1 MQLIMKVLLIENGF
15 GDLIKSRVPFGNFLE
30 QRGFDVSYACPN
42 PKGSGYFH
50 VPMTRASFS
59 PSQIFSGLKALTD
72 LEKKLNPQCVVS
84 YRLMPNMLNFIRS
97 INGVSRTRIA
107 VITGLGQA
115 FVTEKSSS
123 RNHIIRL
130 FIGLF
135 YRVAQ
140 TRLHIIVQNPD
151 DAETLGLTN
160 ATVILGS
167 GVKAPIAYKKNFD
180 HSLSLLFVGR
190 LLKSKGISTAVKIF
204 QKLRLQNPHATLII
218 AGTIDASNPDSL
230 SKKELKSLTEQEG
243 IQYLG
248 FVSDLEPIYR
258 RANVLLF
265 PSIYREG
272 VPRVIIESLAHGL
285 TIVSTNTPGCKETV
299 RENGLLLDNSIDKA
313 VQYLGQLTP
322 EKLKS
327 NAIQSRLLFDQ
338 TFSDVVI
345 YPQYFQVIE
354 KALKA
359 T

>member
-1 MQLIMKVLLIENGF
+1 MTVLPNSSNGMQLIMKVLLIENGF

-42 PKGSGYFH
+42 PKRSGYFH

-59 PSQIFSGLKALTD
+59 PSQIFSGLQALTD
-72 LEKKLNPQCVVS
+72 LEKHPQCVVS

-123 RNHIIRL
+123 RNQIIRL

-204 QKLRLQNPHATLII
+204 QN
-218 AGTIDASNPDSL
+218 
-230 SKKELKSLTEQEG
+230 
-243 IQYLG
+243 
-248 FVSDLEPIYR
+248 SDYKIR
-258 RANVLLF
+258 MR
-265 PSIYREG
+265 
-272 VPRVIIESLAHGL
+272 H
-285 TIVSTNTPGCKETV
+285 
-299 RENGLLLDNSIDKA
+299 
-313 VQYLGQLTP
+313 
-322 EKLKS
+322 
-327 NAIQSRLLFDQ
+327 
-338 TFSDVVI
+338 
-345 YPQYFQVIE
+345 
-354 KALKA
+354 
-359 T
+359 